1 MTIQEMID
9 YLTEGV
15 ASGSIN
21 PSEVMLAWYWNKYDA
36 EQIIGQKLT
45 DNEWNY
51 VAGWIERKSDWLYDD
66 VHSEIESKYKLM
78 NEIMEERA
86 ERAKRIEAQKTD

>member
-15 ASGSIN
+15 ASGSMN

-45 DNEWNY
+45 DN
-51 VAGWIERKSDWLYDD
+51 ERKSDWLYDD